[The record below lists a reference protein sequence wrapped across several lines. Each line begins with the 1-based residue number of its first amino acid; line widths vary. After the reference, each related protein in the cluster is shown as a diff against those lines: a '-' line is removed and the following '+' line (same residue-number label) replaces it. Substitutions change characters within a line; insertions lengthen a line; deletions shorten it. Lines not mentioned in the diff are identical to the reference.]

1 MIDLH
6 QNDRKMAMKTQVSLL
21 SGQSFPHDTH
31 TATVLHL
38 STTMSRGRG
47 LLCCVWL
54 SVVCGCPL
62 CHRMFSSIPGPYPA
76 PRIMT
81 TKDVS
86 GHCQM
91 FPGRQNHPRLRTS
104 TLEDWVFITFFS
116 TLTVHFQVEI
126 KELSR

>member
-1 MIDLH
+1 MSYGAWEWKGPQRSHPDSSLTSKRQEVIDLH
-6 QNDRKMAMKTQVSLL
+6 QNDRKMAMQTQVSVL

-47 LLCCVWL
+47 Q
-54 SVVCGCPL
+54 CGCPL
-62 CHRMFSSIPGPYPA
+62 YHRMFSSIPGPYPA

-86 GHCQM
+86 GHCQT
-91 FPGRQNHPRLRTS
+91 FPGRQNHPWLRTS
-104 TLEDWVFITFFS
+104 TLED
-116 TLTVHFQVEI
+116 
-126 KELSR
+126 